1 MLSHKEKRKEKNRKE
16 RGEGTEESE
25 AGGAQ
30 VEAKKRKHRHDDEA
44 LKRKKLQRDATVPQK
59 AERKAQALGTW
70 NPKATLLK
78 GAHMNANDST
88 SLLLFYQYIMPLW
101 SEVRSVP
108 LV

>member
-1 MLSHKEKRKEKNRKE
+1 MLSHKEKRKEKKRKE
-16 RGEGTEESE
+16 RGEGKEESE

-30 VEAKKRKHRHDDEA
+30 VEAKKRKHMHDDEA
-44 LKRKKLQRDATVPQK
+44 SKRKKLQRDATVPQK
-59 AERKAQALGTW
+59 ERKAQALGTW

-101 SEVRSVP
+101 SEVRSVS